1 MFPDAFLSRDG
12 LKHLL
17 DFLPSENC
25 EGNVPNWVESKCV
38 SRAVGEDGHEAGL
51 KS

>member
-12 LKHLL
+12 LKYLL

-25 EGNVPNWVESKCV
+25 EGNVADLVESECV
-38 SRAVGEDGHEAGL
+38 PCAAGEGWA
-51 KS
+51 

>member
-1 MFPDAFLSRDG
+1 MFQDAFLSRDG

-25 EGNVPNWVESKCV
+25 EGNVPNPVESRCV
-38 SRAVGEDGHEAGL
+38 PQAVGEGWT
-51 KS
+51 